1 MIETAIGVLVGGL
14 LVALLAPGAA
24 LARFRL
30 LVGLTSNMRDLNEG
44 HAKAEAK
51 IKAEFQEALGKQER
65 EFREYREA
73 QGSREL
79 DATTENILDEIRVQ
93 EPALVEIIERAPA
106 TPVEDVPAEIDASE
120 VNGPDAEEHLAGI
133 RDPHLTRFLRALHG
147 WHPASSTYG
156 DELGFGNSMVWHL
169 TNRAKIS
176 RSEIQNQVPLRLELG
191 GASKPL
197 KPDFILWD
205 RLLVEVKGDMDNSAA
220 SDRSMGQLFRYLLA
234 WKSKGP
240 SVLVICGRCDPVLLI
255 LIRIYVNIWRQRFR
269 VPVTVFFASHED
281 ASAVPIETGT

>member
-1 MIETAIGVLVGGL
+1 MIEAAIGVLVGGL

-24 LARFRL
+24 LDRFRL
-30 LVGLTSNMRDLNEG
+30 LLGLTSNMRDLKEA
-44 HAKAEAK
+44 HTKAEAK
-51 IKAEFQEALGKQER
+51 IAEFQEALGKQER
-65 EFREYREA
+65 EFREYRQA
-73 QGSREL
+73 QGNGKL
-79 DATTENILDEIRVQ
+79 DAATEHLLNEIRVQ

-120 VNGPDAEEHLAGI
+120 VNAPNAEEHLPGI
-133 RDPHLTRFLRALHG
+133 RDAHLTRFLHALRG

-176 RSEIQNQVPLRLELG
+176 RSEIQKQVPLRLELG

-205 RLLVEVKGDMDNSAA
+205 RLLVEVKGEMDNSAA

-234 WKSKGP
+234 WKPRGP
-240 SVLVICGRCDPVLLI
+240 SVLVICGYCDPVLLL
-255 LIRIYVNIWRQRFR
+255 LIRQYVDIWRQRFR
-269 VPVTVFFASHED
+269 LPVTVFFASHED
-281 ASAVPIETGT
+281 ASAVPIETGS